1 MTRPLRTLRERWRRF
16 VGTPAPR
23 MPVAPEALEFQT
35 ELEIIVREPPPPIL
49 GAPHLA
55 AAGMLVIIAL
65 IACFVQVDKIV
76 VAPGR
81 LVTQAAPILLQPIER
96 SVVRDL
102 LVRPGDIV
110 RKGQVL
116 ATLDPTFTQAD
127 RAALS
132 SRQRALF
139 AQLRRLELESAGKDV
154 PADMASDTD
163 PDMALQT
170 NLMRRRQAQYTSRLA
185 SLDGDIAS
193 LEATLRSTADEQKAL
208 TSQLAVYRDV
218 ENVRDQL
225 YKAQTGSRLQLL
237 ESQAARME
245 AERTLQAMTNRM
257 EELRATLTARRAE
270 RQNFIDDWQRQL
282 LEQLVTTRHEASQ
295 VDEDLAK
302 AVRRNDL
309 VELSAP
315 ADAVVQ
321 EVARMAPG
329 AVAREAEAL
338 ITLVALNT
346 PLIADVTIS
355 SSDIGYVKAGDAV
368 EVKVDPFPFQRHGM
382 LKGTLRSVSRQSFA
396 PGTLEQSDA
405 LRLPVVSANYIHR
418 AQVDLLSMHLDR
430 MPEGTALTAG
440 MSVQAEIKVGSRS
453 LMSYFLYPIL
463 RGLDESLKEP

>member
-1 MTRPLRTLRERWRRF
+1 MTRPWRALRERWRLF

-35 ELEIIVREPPPPIL
+35 ELEIIVREPPPAIL

-55 AAGMLVIIAL
+55 AAAMLVIIAV
-65 IACFVQVDKIV
+65 IACFVQVDRIV

-96 SVVRDL
+96 SVVREL
-102 LVRPGDIV
+102 RVQPGDIV

-116 ATLDPTFTQAD
+116 ATLDPTFTEAD

-132 SRQRALF
+132 SRQRSLF

-154 PADMASDTD
+154 PESMAADPD
-163 PDMALQT
+163 PDMMLQT
-170 NLMRRRQAQYTSRLA
+170 SLMRRRQAQYASRLA
-185 SLDGDIAS
+185 SFDGDIAS
-193 LEATLRSTADEQKAL
+193 LEASLRSTMDEQKAL
-208 TSQLAVYRDV
+208 TGQLAVYRDV

-225 YKAQTGSRLQLL
+225 FKAQTGSRLQLL

-245 AERTLQAMTNRM
+245 AERSLQTMTNRI

-282 LEQLVTTRHEASQ
+282 LEQLVETRHQASQ

-309 VELSAP
+309 VELAAP
-315 ADAVVQ
+315 ADAIVQ
-321 EVARMAPG
+321 EVARMSPG

-338 ITLVALNT
+338 ITLVALDT

-355 SSDIGYVKAGDAV
+355 SSDIGYVKAGDMV

-396 PGTLEQSDA
+396 PGTVEQSDA
-405 LRLPVVSANYIHR
+405 LRMPVVSASYIHR
-418 AQVDLLSMHLDR
+418 AQVDLVSMHLDR
-430 MPEGTALTAG
+430 MPQGTTLTAG